1 MITILFCQDITFVV
15 FSLSS
20 DNQYSI
26 HNATPLVIPADR
38 YTFRV
43 TLMHSAQTIPHD
55 MIASKRI
62 IIISSPAFL
71 SDTHVNYPTLKD
83 GAWMFL
89 VTSVWVADSHPCTS
103 ELYREVRNLC
113 SIFRA
118 AFRSECNVAPQQ
130 LHRYHNPCRL
140 GLWI

>member
-15 FSLSS
+15 FSLSG

-71 SDTHVNYPTLKD
+71 SDTHLKE
-83 GAWMFL
+83 GCLRTYTQM
-89 VTSVWVADSHPCTS
+89 S
-103 ELYREVRNLC
+103 LY
-113 SIFRA
+113 
-118 AFRSECNVAPQQ
+118 
-130 LHRYHNPCRL
+130 
-140 GLWI
+140 